1 MAGECYS
8 LRDATNQLLQVKLKR
23 DRRLKKTIRWQRLPD
38 GLLLVRVP
46 LRTPNRAIGPLLD
59 EIRGQLAKAMA
70 SHARHTD
77 EDLQQRAEQIN
88 QKYFAGQMQWN
99 AIRWVAGMHTRLGSC
114 SRGGTTDGEI
124 RISEKI
130 KEWPEW
136 VLDYVIA
143 HELMHRKHPNHS
155 ASFWSDL
162 RAAFPLTDRA
172 RGFISGVGFATSHP
186 LEDEMEQ

>member
-1 MAGECYS
+1 MAGACYT

-23 DRRLKKTIRWQRLPD
+23 DRRLKRTMRWERMAD
-38 GLLLVRVP
+38 GSLLVRVP
-46 LRTPNRAIGPLLD
+46 LRTPNRVIGPLLD
-59 EIRGQLAKAMA
+59 EIRGQLIKAVT
-70 SHARHTD
+70 ARTRRTD
-77 EDLQQRAEQIN
+77 EDLHQRATRIN
-88 QKYFAGQMQWN
+88 QKYFDGQMQWN

-130 KEWPEW
+130 KDWPEW
-136 VLDYVIA
+136 VVDYVIA

-155 ASFWSDL
+155 ASFWSEL

-172 RGFISGVGFATSHP
+172 RGFISGVGFAASHP
-186 LEDEMEQ
+186 IQEEMAE